1 MSDFRVPLSTDDHVV
16 IGNRLRECRDALMHV
31 MTSAVPGT
39 LTYQEADRSL
49 AALDR
54 LRAELEHDLRATT
67 AYERDPRH
75 LAGKVYYG
83 FVRFVGSG
91 DGPEEHWNDDFA
103 AWVLDG
109 E

>member
-49 AALDR
+49 AA
-54 LRAELEHDLRATT
+54 LEHDLRATT